1 MIQLIRDMSNV
12 QKILLLLPFI
22 MYFFYY
28 LYRSES
34 ILKTNVS
41 VINTVRV
48 IVMFKQDS
56 NGINIKTNF
65 LSHEFALRTLDVDDK
80 GFTACSHCSLVAE
93 R

>member
-1 MIQLIRDMSNV
+1 MSRRFCCYCP
-12 QKILLLLPFI
+12 LLCI
-22 MYFFYY
+22 FYY
-28 LYRSES
+28 LYLSES
-34 ILKTNVS
+34 VLKTNVS

-65 LSHEFALRTLDVDDK
+65 LSPDFVLKTLNVDDE
-80 GFTACSHCSLVAE
+80 GFTACSHCGLVTE